1 MQYYFATNQTAAVD
15 AAKAT
20 ITGTKIKGEVANKT
34 VVVSVK
40 YLTYNGEVKDAT
52 KTITVK
58 FINPATENAFTQ
70 TLVLNADA
78 SKNVLTFDVTSLIGN
93 TTSNASKFFTN
104 IGDAKFTAAAKDKNS
119 DTNKAKG
126 DVAVGITTPTDVA
139 TANASTTPNGY
150 YKHTLTY
157 KVNNTT
163 VIPGTYEAELTYGT
177 SPVNTVKLT
186 LIVKENVASYNFK
199 PLDLYFAGNNAT
211 AYGTPNKIIL
221 LTI

>member
-40 YLTYNGEVKDAT
+40 YLTYDGEVKDAT

-93 TTSNASKFFTN
+93 TTSSAPSFFTN
-104 IGDAKFTAAAKDKNS
+104 IGNAKFTAAAKDKNS
-119 DTNKAKG
+119 NTDKAKG
-126 DVAVGITTPTDVA
+126 DDAVGITAPVAVA
-139 TANASTTPNGY
+139 TADASTTPNGY

-157 KVNNTT
+157 RVNNAT
-163 VIPGTYEAELTYGT
+163 VIPGTYEAELTYGS

-186 LIVKENVASYNFK
+186 LIVERKCSF
-199 PLDLYFAGNNAT
+199 L
-211 AYGTPNKIIL
+211 
-221 LTI
+221 